1 MREFPAISHL
11 LASPVCDLCGHA
23 LTQSDLGGICSRLSP
38 RQLQM
43 EVGLHLDSLMYRGVL

>member
-11 LASPVCDLCGHA
+11 LASVCDLCGRA
-23 LTQSDLGGICSRLSP
+23 LTQSDLGGICSRLTP

>member
-11 LASPVCDLCGHA
+11 LASVCDLCGHA
-23 LTQSDLGGICSRLSP
+23 LTQSDLGGICSRLTP